1 MADHDSLISNF
12 CGLTSLEPEQAR
24 YYLEASKWDLSMAVE
39 RYFNGDF
46 GGYNNG
52 ESDDE
57 DMEDFSSSVPPSAPA
72 GGSSSSSGT
81 KATGA
86 SKKLVSL
93 SDFKREDASES
104 DSDGEERQKD
114 FFAGGEKSGLAI
126 QEPGKGGKDIIQNIL
141 SKAKGEAERR
151 QGQGE
156 ASAGPSR
163 PRFTGS
169 GHTLGSDESPSVH
182 VPDTSAQPAR
192 APETVH
198 RSLTF
203 WRDGFSIE
211 DGPLMRYDEPA
222 NQEILRAIQSGRAPT
237 ALMGVQ
243 QGQQADVHVF
253 KRLDED
259 YVPPKKKYQPFS
271 GSGNRLGSPTPEIA
285 TAPIATTAPVAAP
298 QTSAA
303 PTTPQVNIDSSQPT
317 TSLQIRLGDGARLVS
332 RFNHSH
338 TVGDIYNFVNSASAT
353 SRSREYVLQ
362 TTFPN
367 KELTDKMQ
375 TVKDAGLVNAVVVQ
389 KWR

>member
-1 MADHDSLISNF
+1 MADHNSLISDF
-12 CGLTSLEPEQAR
+12 CTLTSGEPEQAR
-24 YYLEASKWDLSMAVE
+24 HYLEASKWDLNMAVE
-39 RYFNGDF
+39 HYYGGD
-46 GGYNNG
+46 NVHSHA
-52 ESDDE
+52 ESDE
-57 DMEDFSSSVPPSAPA
+57 DMDDFPSPAPPSAPV
-72 GGSSSSSGT
+72 GGSTSSSGT

-86 SKKLVSL
+86 PRKLVSL
-93 SDFKREDASES
+93 SDFKREDVEES

-141 SKAKGEAERR
+141 NKAKGEAERR
-151 QGQGE
+151 QGQAE

-169 GHTLGSDESPSVH
+169 GHTLGSDESPSVL
-182 VPDTSAQPAR
+182 VPDTSAPPAR

-259 YVPPKKKYQPFS
+259 YVPPKKKFQPFS
-271 GSGNRLGSPTPEIA
+271 GSGNRLGSPTPEA
-285 TAPIATTAPVAAP
+285 AAAPIPATAPVASP
-298 QTSAA
+298 QASAA
-303 PTTPQVNIDSSQPT
+303 PAVPQLSIDSSQPT
-317 TSLQIRLGDGARLVS
+317 TSLQIRLGDGTRLVS

-367 KELTDKMQ
+367 KELTDKAQ